1 MKYTVSETVERALQ
15 MADLKNTDFLS
26 HKEIT
31 DYLQDA
37 WREMYQIFINNA
49 DKQFIK
55 EVELRDAGRFNGYVE
70 YTMPSDLYSIYSIKE
85 TYSGRLLSRHVES
98 SGVND
103 YSYEVVNNKIRIY
116 GAAPIGKIIMTYYV
130 TPTYLSYPD
139 KDIEDVHINGISL
152 DTVSN
157 SIMYHDGDKLYVMN
171 VKTKEIISDATI
183 AYNSDYTYVL
193 GNGHILVYS
202 DELLVYYDYDGNEL
216 FTANLPQPLSGIYKD
231 WNGYVYYNLD
241 DKLYLFGSQQFN
253 QVNADNGC
261 ITPNFTV
268 GFDSTKLYINYRR
281 KAFEMEDPVVVELE
295 DDTLTNR
302 AVFALKDLF
311 DNKDAL
317 ILTRNDGYHMIL
329 IDEDCSIEEVD
340 IDIYSPISF
349 GVTNYGI
356 ICSSGTD
363 VVVKSL
369 IPDTLLNFPNELYFT
384 LLAANVAIRM
394 ISKQN
399 VANEG
404 LNQIYDNSM
413 TLYLNSLGQNAD
425 YQRIKDVY

>member
-1 MKYTVSETVERALQ
+1 
-15 MADLKNTDFLS
+15 
-26 HKEIT
+26 
-31 DYLQDA
+31 
-37 WREMYQIFINNA
+37 
-49 DKQFIK
+49 
-55 EVELRDAGRFNGYVE
+55 
-70 YTMPSDLYSIYSIKE
+70 
-85 TYSGRLLSRHVES
+85 
-98 SGVND
+98 
-103 YSYEVVNNKIRIY
+103 
-116 GAAPIGKIIMTYYV
+116 MTYYV

-202 DELLVYYDYDGNEL
+202 DALLVYYDYDGNEL

-281 KAFEMEDPVVVELE
+281 KAFEMEDAVVVELE

-340 IDIYSPISF
+340 IDIYAPISF